1 MTKARDFADIA
12 GAVSGGKI
20 ASSDVNVSFENITDT
35 GTEGTKVAAG
45 TTGQRGST
53 AGQWRYNT
61 TTGKFEGRDSSGF
74 KELDTAPT
82 VSSVGA
88 TNITVAQITANY
100 DLAITG
106 TNFQSGATVKFIG
119 NDGTEYASPTVTVNS
134 ATSISARVPTSVTNA
149 NEPFDV
155 KVANSNNLSGTL
167 VDAFNVDAAPVWQ
180 TAAGN
185 IANNIYD
192 DSASSTVHA
201 TVSATDPEGDTVAYS
216 ETGGTNLSGAGFS
229 LNSGNGQIT
238 GDPNDVSSD
247 TTVSFTLR
255 ATSGTNTTDRAFN
268 VIVKQGI
275 LQSNLQAHYSFKS
288 GDSYSGSGT
297 AVTNLKTSTNIG
309 DAVLSNSPVYDSSA
323 GTMGFNI
330 TNVSQKQ
337 GLHIPDSAF
346 PNTVTTLTTQIL
358 VDFTAANSTGRSY
371 IVDWRKA
378 SPQTGDWYWLF
389 DNNGNSSNE
398 LTLNA
403 GGGER
408 YGNAPASIPGY
419 GYLIHTCKM
428 DSGGNVQWR
437 VHSTDGTSNTNWRNA
452 TSSSGQTLSNGE
464 MFFMG
469 ISPNDSSSNYWARG
483 YIKQILI
490 YDDILTDSEAD
501 ANAAVL
507 GARY

>member
-1 MTKARDFADIA
+1 MPLTRIKTK
-12 GAVSGGKI
+12 GLGTSVT
-20 ASSDVNVSFENITDT
+20 FENITDT
-35 GTEGTKVAAG
+35 GTEGTKVATG
-45 TTGQRGST
+45 TTAQRGST

-61 TTGKFEGRDSSGF
+61 TTNKFEGRDSSGF
-74 KELDTAPT
+74 KELDTAPA

-88 TNITVAQITANY
+88 TNITAAQIAANY
-100 DLAITG
+100 DLAVTG

-119 NDGTEYASPTVTVNS
+119 NDGTEYPSPTVTLNS
-134 ATSISARVPTSVTNA
+134 STSISARVPTSVTNA

-155 KVANSNNLSGTL
+155 KVTNSNNLSGTL

-180 TAAGN
+180 TASGN
-185 IANNIYD
+185 INNNIFD

-201 TVSATDPEGDTVAYS
+201 TVSATDPEGDTVTYS
-216 ETGGTNLSGAGFS
+216 ETGGTNLAGAGFS
-229 LNSGNGQIT
+229 LNSSNGQIT

-297 AVTNLKTSTNIG
+297 TVTNLKTSTNIG
-309 DAVLSNSPVYDSSA
+309 NAELSNSPVYNSSD

-337 GLHIPDSAF
+337 SLQIPSSAF
-346 PNTVTTLTTQIL
+346 PNSVTTLTTQIL
-358 VDFTAANSTGRSY
+358 VDFTNTNSNGRSY
-371 IVDWRKA
+371 VVDWRK
-378 SPQTGDWYWLF
+378 SGSSGDWYWLF
-389 DNNGNSSNE
+389 DGDGTSTNQI
-398 LTLNA
+398 TLNA
-403 GGGER
+403 GGGEK
-408 YGNAPASIPGY
+408 YGNSPSSIPGY

-437 VHSTDGTSNTNWRNA
+437 VHTTDGNTNTDWRSP
-452 TSSSGQTLSNGE
+452 TSSSGSTLSNGE
-464 MFFMG
+464 MLFMG
-469 ISPNDSSSNYWARG
+469 IAPNDTSSNYWSRG